1 MGVRTMAQKPWGG
14 RFAGETEKTVE
25 DFTTSLS
32 FDRRLY
38 RQDIAGSMAHARMLG
53 RQGII
58 TPAEAEEI
66 VQGLE
71 AIRAEIEAGQFDFD
85 PALEDIH
92 MAIETRLTAKVGE
105 VGRKLHTARSRNDQV
120 ALDVRLFLA
129 GEVEGLLADLAD

>member
-1 MGVRTMAQKPWGG
+1 MAQKPWGG

-32 FDRRLY
+32 FDQRLY

-71 AIRAEIEAGQFDFD
+71 EIQAEIEAGQFDFD
-85 PALEDIH
+85 P
-92 MAIETRLTAKVGE
+92 
-105 VGRKLHTARSRNDQV
+105 SR
-120 ALDVRLFLA
+120 
-129 GEVEGLLADLAD
+129 